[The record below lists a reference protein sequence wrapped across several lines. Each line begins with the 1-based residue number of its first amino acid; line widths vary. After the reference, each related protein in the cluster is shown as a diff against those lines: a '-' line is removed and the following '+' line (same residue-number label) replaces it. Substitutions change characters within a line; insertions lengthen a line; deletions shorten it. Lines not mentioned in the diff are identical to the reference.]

1 VIPTEKKGSSSHL
14 FSMIDTEISFEN
26 RQCVTIA
33 MNKKKGT
40 AKDGHGIILEFT
52 VALQIFFSI

>member
-1 VIPTEKKGSSSHL
+1 
-14 FSMIDTEISFEN
+14 MIDTEISFEN

-33 MNKKKGT
+33 MNKKKRT